1 MEKTIKNVQDLYD
14 MLDAE
19 FRSAKQ
25 FWEPFYEERNR
36 PIPFFPNKPDENLV
50 AHVNSGM
57 NLHHKKNTISS
68 MIRAVFTIF
77 CHINEFPTYR

>member
-25 FWEPFYEERNR
+25 FWEPFYEDRDR
-36 PIPFFPNKPDENLV
+36 PIPFFQTSRMK
-50 AHVNSGM
+50 
-57 NLHHKKNTISS
+57 IW
-68 MIRAVFTIF
+68 
-77 CHINEFPTYR
+77 